1 MASISPL
8 NIEYWALQYSAQQD
22 DNSTYT
28 NAIRDRTDALERA
41 RALWDWKDLSRGVNV
56 DDVTDVLTTDELIDL
71 LEDSPSDAVGQLADL
86 LVERGALANRTVVTP
101 AFLLHLADSGPGQYS
116 VRFPIF
122 DVRCWVAYVYLTR
135 RRGGERPLPR
145 SATQS
150 PERFGEFSAFFQRT
164 IPEHVKGRRYEQAM
178 FRFGAYISALP
189 SDTISDIEAHLNELE
204 NAISSVYESSGFAL
218 TSDSAQG
225 FEY

>member
-1 MASISPL
+1 MASTSPL
-8 NIEYWALQYSAQQD
+8 NVEYWALQYSAQQD
-22 DNSTYT
+22 DTATYT
-28 NAIRDRTDALERA
+28 NVIRDRTDALERA
-41 RALWDWKDLSRGVNV
+41 RALWDWKDLSRGVDI

-71 LEDSPSDAVGQLADL
+71 LEDSPGDAVGKLADL

-101 AFLLHLADSGPGQYS
+101 AFLLHLADSGPVQYS

-135 RRGGERPLPR
+135 RRDGEQPLPA

-150 PERFGEFSAFFQRT
+150 PTRFGEFSEFFQRT
-164 IPEHVKGRRYEQAM
+164 IPEHIDGRRYEQAI
-178 FRFGAYISALP
+178 FRFGAYISAIP
-189 SDTISDIEAHLNELE
+189 FDTISEIDGHLNELE
-204 NAISSVYESSGFAL
+204 NAITSVYESSGFAL
-218 TSDSAQG
+218 TSDSARG

>member
-1 MASISPL
+1 MDPRSPI
-8 NIEYWALQYSAQQD
+8 NVEYWALQYSAQED
-22 DNSTYT
+22 DNTTYT
-28 NAIRDRTDALERA
+28 NAIRNCATALERA
-41 RALWDWKDLSRGVNV
+41 QALWDWKDLSRGVDV
-56 DDVTDVLTTDELIDL
+56 DDVTRVLTTDELIDL
-71 LEDSPSDAVGQLADL
+71 LENSPSDAVGKLADL

-135 RRGGERPLPR
+135 QRDKERPLPG

-150 PERFGEFSAFFQRT
+150 PARFGEFSTFFQRT
-164 IPEHVKGRRYEQAM
+164 IPEDIDGRRYEQAM

-189 SDTISDIEAHLNELE
+189 SDTISDIDAHLNELE
-204 NAISSVYESSGFAL
+204 NATSRVYESSGFAL
-218 TSDSAQG
+218 TSDSARG
-225 FEY
+225 SEY

>member
-1 MASISPL
+1 MDSSSPL
-8 NIEYWALQYSAQQD
+8 NVEYWALQHSAQQD
-22 DNSTYT
+22 DNAIYT
-28 NAIRDRTDALERA
+28 NAIRNCADVLERA
-41 RALWDWKDLSRGVNV
+41 RALWDWKDLSRGVDV
-56 DDVTDVLTTDELIDL
+56 DDVTDVFTNDELVEL
-71 LEDSPSDAVGQLADL
+71 LGYGPGDAVGKLADL

-101 AFLLHLADSGPGQYS
+101 AFLLHLADSTPEQYS

-135 RRGGERPLPR
+135 RRDGEQPLPA

-150 PERFGEFSAFFQRT
+150 PKRFGEFSEFFQRT
-164 IPEHVKGRRYEQAM
+164 IPEHIDGRRYEQAI

-189 SDTISDIEAHLNELE
+189 FDTISEIDSHLNELE
-204 NAISSVYESSGFAL
+204 NAIASVYEADGFAL